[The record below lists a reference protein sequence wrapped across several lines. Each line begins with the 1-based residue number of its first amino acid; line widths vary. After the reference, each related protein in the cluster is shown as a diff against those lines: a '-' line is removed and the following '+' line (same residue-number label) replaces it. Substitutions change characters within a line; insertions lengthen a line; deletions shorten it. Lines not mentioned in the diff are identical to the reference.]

1 MPKAKVWVS
10 GSHEQIDTVTAAIK
24 LLEYTPDMSGAA
36 TSRSLC
42 QETALAASGCAYTSL
57 QCAGALDG
65 PLVAQGVIVLRN
77 LRHDAK
83 RKSRLSA
90 LMCLLPAASYP
101 GAGERDR
108 L

>member
-1 MPKAKVWVS
+1 MQRLREACVKKQP
-10 GSHEQIDTVTAAIK
+10 
-24 LLEYTPDMSGAA
+24 
-36 TSRSLC
+36 
-42 QETALAASGCAYTSL
+42 L
-57 QCAGALDG
+57 QPRVVLTLRCSAPVPWDG